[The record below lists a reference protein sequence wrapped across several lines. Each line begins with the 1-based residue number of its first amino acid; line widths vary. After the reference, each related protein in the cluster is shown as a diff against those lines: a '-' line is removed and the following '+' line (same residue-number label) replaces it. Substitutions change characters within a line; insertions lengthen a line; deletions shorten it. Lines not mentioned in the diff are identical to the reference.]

1 MRFQNDIE
9 MDEEEQ
15 KMARNLREKSKEG
28 VGCRPE
34 AIRDIKLTVGS
45 TEADFFQRQN
55 DHLQSKGLPFF
66 RRMQR
71 SIGNQIYIW
80 TQTTKD
86 SSAFIT
92 HFELGKCNAEGCEK
106 HTTLAEAMSV
116 MLGALHH
123 LRR

>member
-1 MRFQNDIE
+1 MRYQNDIE

-28 VGCRPE
+28 VGSKPE
-34 AIRDIKLTVGS
+34 AIRDIRLTVGAA
-45 TEADFFQRQN
+45 EADFFQRQN

-80 TQTTKD
+80 TQTTKN
-86 SSAFIT
+86 SEQFVT
-92 HFELGKCNAEGCEK
+92 HFELGTCNAAIVVS
-106 HTTLAEAMSV
+106 HPF
-116 MLGALHH
+116 
-123 LRR
+123 